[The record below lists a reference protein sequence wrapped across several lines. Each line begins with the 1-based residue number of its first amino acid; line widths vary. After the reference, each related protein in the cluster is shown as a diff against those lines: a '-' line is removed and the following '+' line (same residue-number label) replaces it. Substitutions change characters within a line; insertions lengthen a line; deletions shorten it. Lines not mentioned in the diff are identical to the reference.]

1 MRLSALGAASL
12 PHSASQVASH
22 EGDGVHEALPL
33 SMENTHIQALTSHAG
48 PDVAALLDDVSVDEL
63 FKPR

>member
-1 MRLSALGAASL
+1 VPLRY
-12 PHSASQVASH
+12 ASH